1 MKNQYAKEL
10 KRKKEWERHIS
21 RQLMAD
27 AAVIAAAK
35 VFGAGEKRC
44 SEFHAELCQTFTE
57 MAQLCSEDTKDM
69 EYTKAVVDRKLA
81 QILGDHFEPWDAR
94 YAL

>member
-1 MKNQYAKEL
+1 MKNQYAQEL

-35 VFGAGEKRC
+35 VFGAGEKRGP
-44 SEFHAELCQTFTE
+44 ELREDLRRKFTE
-57 MAQLCSEDTKDM
+57 VAQPCREDTKDM
-69 EYTKAVVDRKLA
+69 EYTKAVVDRTLE